1 MCTSGLA
8 SCLSRLCS
16 CPALLKRSAIASVL
30 CTLYNRQC
38 ALRTINSLCTVHN
51 VFCATSEF
59 LAVFFDISQ
68 NNLQLRGA
76 INYQYTMCTI
86 HNTQSIDLYE
96 SPHENDATT
105 TFLSSLIHTFELI
118 DLVFQRNRD
127 LFCAKRVY
135 DKTKRARQVCEL
147 DP

>member
-1 MCTSGLA
+1 MYMSPSTLCLQCMSGLA

-76 INYQYTMCTI
+76 INYQYTMCTT
-86 HNTQSIDLYE
+86 HNTQSIDLYMRAPTKTMQQQHLYQA
-96 SPHENDATT
+96 SYIL
-105 TFLSSLIHTFELI
+105 LS
-118 DLVFQRNRD
+118 
-127 LFCAKRVY
+127 
-135 DKTKRARQVCEL
+135 
-147 DP
+147 